1 MFGAY
6 NISSGDSHA
15 SKGFWDAGSV
25 RKNWF
30 MGERDIVGGF
40 FEGLTGRDVNR
51 DPSSYVRDATLK
63 RHAGHGAGQTV
74 RLGMEGAYLGARAG
88 ASGAATL
95 MGYGISGLPGV
106 GSRWKTGRELRNA
119 SWSFTSPSFQ
129 PNRSNLIGPEL
140 MVGPHPQGTPL
151 AGQQRRL
158 SAAFEAHHG
167 RPMTPADMRS
177 VRSKYGLQVGSQHPG
192 GAMRGFLYRTSGE
205 HLKKG
210 GANLL
215 RHSLG
220 SRLSWGLTSAFAIT
234 GSKDN
239 LLDPYGGF
247 AQNAA
252 VLIGSEV
259 GFHAGAAVGAAI
271 GTAVAGPIGTA
282 IGYGVGMI
290 AGVIGGGAAVDAVWG
305 LSEMGHKYGR
315 NNAPFRARFHD
326 SKEAATMRQRAMQ
339 SIHRS
344 QMNARSAFGSEA
356 LALHS

>member
-1 MFGAY
+1 MFDAY
-6 NISSGDSHA
+6 HIRPGDRHT
-15 SKGFWDAGSV
+15 SKGFWDARSV

-40 FEGLTGRDVNR
+40 FEGLSGRELNR
-51 DPSSYVRDATLK
+51 GADATLK
-63 RHAGHGAGQTV
+63 RTFAHGAGEV
-74 RLGMEGAYLGARAG
+74 GRWGAVGAYHGTKALLSGGAQMAKWG
-88 ASGAATL
+88 WEG
-95 MGYGISGLPGV
+95 MPGT
-106 GSRWKTGRELRNA
+106 SRWKTGRELRNA
-119 SWSFTSPSFQ
+119 SWSFTSASFQ
-129 PNRSNLIGPEL
+129 PNQSNLIGPRS
-140 MVGPHPQGTPL
+140 MMGPHPQGTPL
-151 AGQQRRL
+151 VAQQQRL

-167 RPMTPADMRS
+167 RPMTQGDMRS
-177 VRSKYGLQVGSQHPG
+177 VRGKYGIQTGPNNPKP
-192 GAMRGFLYRTSGE
+192 MRNFLYRTSGE
-205 HLKKG
+205 HLAKG
-210 GANLL
+210 GSNFL

-220 SRLSWGLTSAFAIT
+220 SRLSWGLTSAFAIV

-259 GFHAGAAVGAAI
+259 GFHAGGAIGAAI
-271 GTAVAGPIGTA
+271 GTSLFGPVGTA
-282 IGYGVGMI
+282 IGYGVGVVAGVVSGGMI
-290 AGVIGGGAAVDAVWG
+290 ADATWG

-344 QMNARSAFGSEA
+344 QMNARSAFGHEA
-356 LALHS
+356 LALHA

>member
-30 MGERDIVGGF
+30 MGERDVVGGF
-40 FEGLTGRDVNR
+40 FEGLTGRDINR
-51 DPSSYVRDATLK
+51 DPSGYLRDATLK
-63 RHAGHGAGQTV
+63 RHAGHGAGQTA
-74 RLGMEGAYLGARAG
+74 RLGMQGAYIGAQLG

-95 MGYGISGLPGV
+95 AGYGVSGLPGV
-106 GSRWKTGRELRNA
+106 GSRWKTGRELQKA
-119 SWSFTSPSFQ
+119 SWNLTSADHIAPGAMGPSKEGFQ
-129 PNRSNLIGPEL
+129 
-140 MVGPHPQGTPL
+140 VG
-151 AGQQRRL
+151 R
-158 SAAFEAHHG
+158 AFEAHNG
-167 RPMTPADMRS
+167 RQMTPADMKS
-177 VRSKYGLQVGSQHPG
+177 VRSKYGIQAGSQHPG
-192 GAMRGFLYRTSGE
+192 GAMRGFLHRTGGE

-210 GANLL
+210 GANFL

-220 SRLSWGLTSAFAIT
+220 SRLSWGMTAAFAIT

-339 SIHRS
+339 SVHRS